1 MDTSVKCEGTITI
14 AELNRDRRGLRTAPR
29 HAPPGQEAFLA
40 PADNGVNQ
48 SYGHLMTSWLTI
60 APARRRCSAGYV
72 ADLAHSCAGCEDH
85 GV

>member
-1 MDTSVKCEGTITI
+1 MDTSVECEGTITI
-14 AELNRDRRGLRTAPR
+14 AELNRDRRGLRTAPT
-29 HAPPGQEAFLA
+29 GQKAFLA

-60 APARRRCSAGYV
+60 APARRRRCSAGYV
-72 ADLAHSCAGCEDH
+72 VDLAHSCAGCEHH